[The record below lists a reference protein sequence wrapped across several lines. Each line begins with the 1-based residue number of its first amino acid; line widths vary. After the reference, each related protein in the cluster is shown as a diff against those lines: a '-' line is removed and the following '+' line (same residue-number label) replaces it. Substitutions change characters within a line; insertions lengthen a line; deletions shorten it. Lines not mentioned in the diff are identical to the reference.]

1 MSNHFRSSIAV
12 SCVCTAIFIATPQVR
27 SLEAQSGG
35 SRGAPMLTDLRNLD
49 DLKTLFD
56 KDVGKFR
63 LVLLLSPT
71 CPVCVVGGRWVQ
83 TKILARYP
91 DANLRVYAIWFNM
104 FPGDARSKWR
114 SDLLTDS
121 RVTHW
126 WDDGKVVGRWY
137 QEHASSLRSKLTKES
152 DWNGEIL
159 WDAYYTAPTPIG
171 MTCRMAWFTSGV
183 RSSPLARRC
192 GPTPNDYSNRISVA
206 DVRSKPLTVSRHLKR
221 SVR

>member
-1 MSNHFRSSIAV
+1 
-12 SCVCTAIFIATPQVR
+12 
-27 SLEAQSGG
+27 
-35 SRGAPMLTDLRNLD
+35 MLTDLRNLD

-126 WDDGKVVGRWY
+126 WDDEKVVGRWY

-159 WDAYYTAPTPIG
+159 WDAYILYSPNAHWNDVPN
-171 MTCRMAWFTSGV
+171 GV
-183 RSSPLARRC
+183 VHFGRTIVGAGETLRVDAERSFRP
-192 GPTPNDYSNRISVA
+192 
-206 DVRSKPLTVSRHLKR
+206 
-221 SVR
+221 